1 MTVEAVCFDLDD
13 TLYDYH
19 EYARAG
25 LRAAAD
31 LVEARTGE
39 SFHDELRRLYFD
51 AGVTEGT
58 FDQLVARRDLPP
70 ALVDELV
77 EAFHG
82 ATTPLPPYEETE
94 EVLSRLRDDYDIGV
108 VTDGRGGRAK
118 LQRLGLDEYIDAV
131 VVTPE
136 LGCSKREPRPFETA
150 LEDLDASARTAIYVG
165 DDPRVD
171 FRVPNAL
178 GLGTVRLRQGRYADV
193 EPQSAAAT
201 PDVAVSHLGGILGLL
216 GRGIGQRRR

>member
-1 MTVEAVCFDLDD
+1 MTLEAVCFDLDD

-19 EYARAG
+19 EYARSG

-31 LVEARTGE
+31 RLKAATGE
-39 SFHDELRRLYFD
+39 TLHDELHRLYFEE
-51 AGVTEGT
+51 GVTAGT
-58 FDQLVARRDLPP
+58 FDRLVARRDLPP
-70 ALVDELV
+70 EIVDELV

-82 ATTPLPPYEETE
+82 ATGPLSPYDDAEG
-94 EVLSRLRDDYDIGV
+94 VLDRLERDHRLGL

-118 LQRLGLDEYIDAV
+118 LRRLGIREYFDAV

-136 LGCSKREPRPFETA
+136 LDCSKRHAGAFEA
-150 LEDLDASARTAIYVG
+150 VLDGLEVPAAAAYVG

-178 GLGTVRLRQGRYADV
+178 GMRTVRLRRGRYADLEPDGNRAAPDAEV
-193 EPQSAAAT
+193 ERL
-201 PDVAVSHLGGILGLL
+201 VAVPAHLE
-216 GRGIGQRRR
+216 